1 MWFTEVEIRMG
12 ATSINSV
19 FSLKANIFIEF
30 ESSFPKMKEP
40 TGWQVSFN
48 DMCHSGW

>member
-1 MWFTEVEIRMG
+1 MWFTEVDIRMG

-30 ESSFPKMKEP
+30 ESSFRFKNERAYWVASMF
-40 TGWQVSFN
+40 Q
-48 DMCHSGW
+48 